1 MKENA
6 ILTYVLNGVGIVAGV
21 VQVVAG
27 YFYKGYLR
35 QGYEKGFE
43 SLGFDKKTG
52 NLVYG
57 GVDIALSGYGLLRNI
72 LKPEISSVRFYLQII
87 TLLQHELFIYLLIAI
102 NSLNI

>member
-1 MKENA
+1 M
-6 ILTYVLNGVGIVAGV
+6 VAGV
-21 VQVVAG
+21 AQVVAG
-27 YFYKGYLR
+27 YLYKGYLR

-72 LKPEISSVRFYLQII
+72 LKPEAWRLFKYINQDYIRSYKNMNGYALGFEIGVDGI
-87 TLLQHELFIYLLIAI
+87 TIKSTYDSYNE
-102 NSLNI
+102 